1 MKGESSAGNVDEAPL
16 RDYAAMCDAVAATT
30 KRNEKIQIVAAYLR
44 SVPDDALPAAATFAS
59 GDATPPGSPSL
70 RLGGRLAI
78 DAARSVF
85 EIDDRSLR
93 DAYSRHGDLGNAL
106 ADLASHAKRPSLF
119 AAPLTIARVGST
131 FREIAAAVGGGAN
144 KKRTSLFADLLSDA
158 TPAEVRYLVKLATG
172 DMRIGLKLALT
183 VDALAVAYGAD
194 AADLRRA
201 LMAIGDIGA
210 VAGLARAGRLEKA
223 GVAYGKPIGFMLAS
237 PLRFGGDYKELE
249 PGEYLLEDK
258 FDGIRIQAH
267 CDDGSVKLFSRR
279 LNEVSRSYP
288 EVVGALA
295 APGVPH
301 AIVDGEL
308 LAFKDGRALPF
319 QHLQGRLQRK
329 VVDASHIEGVPLAL
343 VVFDI
348 LAERDDLLFDRP
360 LGERRARLEA
370 WIESLPASARSNVLL
385 AVATFVTLRGDARE
399 RALLLEPAFDAARAR
414 GNEGL
419 MIKALGSTYAP
430 GRRGKQW
437 FKLKKELA
445 TLDCV
450 VVAVEYGHGKR
461 NDVLSDYTFAVRTG
475 DRLVT
480 IGKAYSGLTDAEM
493 ATMTRWFVDHT
504 LVDEGRRLV
513 VEPTIVV
520 EIAFD
525 VIQRSTLHESGLA
538 MRFPRVV
545 RLRPDKGPGQA
556 STLRDALALV
566 AD

>member
-1 MKGESSAGNVDEAPL
+1 MFEFDDSA
-16 RDYAAMCDAVAATT
+16 
-30 KRNEKIQIVAAYLR
+30 
-44 SVPDDALPAAATFAS
+44 
-59 GDATPPGSPSL
+59 
-70 RLGGRLAI
+70 
-78 DAARSVF
+78 
-85 EIDDRSLR
+85 LR
-93 DAYSRHGDLGNAL
+93 DAYGRHGDLGSAL
-106 ADLASHAKRPSLF
+106 ADLASVTRRPSLF
-119 AAPLTIARVGST
+119 TQPLTISRVASS
-131 FREIAAAVGGGAN
+131 FREIAAALGGGAN
-144 KKRTSLFADLLSDA
+144 RKRSTLFADLLADA
-158 TPAEVRYLVKLATG
+158 APLETRYIVKLATG

-183 VDALAVAYGAD
+183 VEALAAAYAAD
-194 AADLRRA
+194 AADVRRA

-237 PLRFGGDYKELE
+237 PVKHGGDYRELE

-267 CDDGSVKLFSRR
+267 CDDGAVRLFSRR
-279 LNEVSRSYP
+279 LNDVSRSYP
-288 EVVGALA
+288 EIVAALG
-295 APGVPH
+295 APGVRH
-301 AIVDGEL
+301 AIVDAEL

-329 VVDASHIEGVPLAL
+329 NVEVAHIEAVPLAL

-348 LAERDDLLFDRP
+348 LAEGDDLLFDRP

-370 WIESLPASARSNVLL
+370 WVEGLPAAVRAHVLL
-385 AVATFVTLRGDARE
+385 AVATFVTIGGDALTRSS
-399 RALLLEPAFDAARAR
+399 LLEPAFDAARAR

-419 MIKALGSTYAP
+419 MIKALSSAYAP
-430 GRRGKQW
+430 GRRGRQW

-450 VVAVEYGHGKR
+450 VVAVEYGHDKR
-461 NDVLSDYTFAVRTG
+461 NDVVSDYTFAVRDG

-480 IGKAYSGLTDAEM
+480 IGKAYSGLTDAEI
-493 ATMTRWFVDHT
+493 AEMTRWFLDHT
-504 LVDEGRRLV
+504 IVDEGRRLI
-513 VEPTIVV
+513 VEPTVVV

-525 VIQRSTLHESGLA
+525 IIQRSSLHESGLA

-556 STLRDALALV
+556 STLREAQLLV
-566 AD
+566 ADRP

>member
-1 MKGESSAGNVDEAPL
+1 VNGQPDVAMAADAAFA
-16 RDYAAMCDAVAATT
+16 DYASMCDSVAATT
-30 KRNEKIQIVAAYLR
+30 KRNEKVQLVAAYLR
-44 SVPDDALPAAATFAS
+44 DIPDDVLPAATAFAS
-59 GDATPPGSPSL
+59 GDATPPGAPSL

-85 EIDDRSLR
+85 GIDDSSLR
-93 DAYSRHGDLGNAL
+93 DAYARHGDLGSAL

-119 AAPLTIARVGST
+119 PAQLTIGRVAST
-131 FREIAAAVGGGAN
+131 FRDIASSVGGGAN
-144 KKRTSLFADLLSDA
+144 RKRTSLFADLLADA
-158 TPAEVRYLVKLATG
+158 TPSEVRYLVKLATG

-183 VDALAVAYGAD
+183 VEALAVAYACD
-194 AADLRRA
+194 AADVRRA

-249 PGEYLLEDK
+249 AGEYLLEDK

-279 LNEVSRSYP
+279 LNDVSRSYP
-288 EVVGALA
+288 EVVAALG

-329 VVDASHIEGVPLAL
+329 IVDASHIEGVPLAL

-348 LAERDDLLFDRP
+348 LAEREDLLFDRP
-360 LGERRARLEA
+360 LGERRARLEM
-370 WIESLPASARSNVLL
+370 WIEALPAAAREHVLL
-385 AVATFVTLRGDARE
+385 AVATFVTLRGDAQA
-399 RALLLEPAFDAARAR
+399 RAALLEPAFDAARER

-419 MIKALGSTYAP
+419 MIKALSSTYAP

-437 FKLKKELA
+437 LKLKKELA

-461 NDVLSDYTFAVRTG
+461 NDVLSDYTFAVRDG

-480 IGKAYSGLTDAEM
+480 IGKAYSGLTDAEI
-493 ATMTRWFVDHT
+493 ASMTRWFLDHT
-504 LVDEGRRLV
+504 LVDEGRRLI

-525 VIQRSTLHESGLA
+525 IIQRSTLHESGLA

-556 STLRDALALV
+556 STLREALALV
-566 AD
+566 AR

>member
-1 MKGESSAGNVDEAPL
+1 MSASIDPPFA
-16 RDYAAMCDAVAATT
+16 DYASLCDAVAATT
-30 KRNEKIQIVAAYLR
+30 KRNEKIRLVAAYLR
-44 SVPDDALPAAATFAS
+44 GVPDAALPAAAAFSS
-59 GDATPPGSPSL
+59 GDATPPGAPSL

-85 EIDDRSLR
+85 GFDDAALR
-93 DAYSRHGDLGNAL
+93 GAYERHGDLGSAL
-106 ADLASHAKRPSLF
+106 ADLAGEARRPSLF
-119 AAPLTIARVGST
+119 RTPLTVARVAAS
-131 FREIAAAVGGGAN
+131 FREIAAATGGGAN
-144 KKRTSLFADLLSDA
+144 RKRTALFADLLADA
-158 TPAEVRYLVKLATG
+158 SAPETRYLVKLATG

-183 VDALAVAYGAD
+183 VEALAAAYGAG
-194 AADLRRA
+194 AADVRRA

-210 VAGLARAGRLEKA
+210 VAGLAPAGRLEKA

-237 PLRFGGDYKELE
+237 PVRFGGEYKEIE
-249 PGEYLLEDK
+249 PGDYLLEDK

-267 CDDGSVKLFSRR
+267 CDDGAVRLFSRR
-279 LNEVSRSYP
+279 LNDVSRSYP
-288 EVVGALA
+288 EIVGSLG

-301 AIVDGEL
+301 AILDGEL

-329 VVDASHIEGVPLAL
+329 NVDAAHIEGVPLAL

-348 LAERDDLLFDRP
+348 LAAGDELLFDRP

-370 WIESLPASARSNVLL
+370 WVESLPAATREHVLL
-385 AVATFVTLRGDARE
+385 AVATFAAIGGDVKARS
-399 RALLLEPAFDAARAR
+399 ALLEPAFDAARAR

-419 MIKALGSTYAP
+419 MIKALASAYAP
-430 GRRGKQW
+430 GRRGRLW

-461 NDVLSDYTFAVRTG
+461 NDVLSDYTFAVRDG
-475 DRLVT
+475 DKLVT
-480 IGKAYSGLTDAEM
+480 IGKAYSGLTDAEI
-493 ATMTRWFVDHT
+493 AEMTRWFLDHT
-504 LVDEGRRLV
+504 IIDEGRRLV
-513 VEPTIVV
+513 VEPKVVV

-525 VIQRSTLHESGLA
+525 IIQRSALHESGLA

-556 STLRDALALV
+556 STLKDAELLV
-566 AD
+566 AQTL

>member
-1 MKGESSAGNVDEAPL
+1 MPDAAAPFA
-16 RDYAAMCDAVAATT
+16 DYAAMCDAVAATT
-30 KRNEKIQIVAAYLR
+30 KRNEKIRLVAEYIR
-44 SVPDDALPAAATFAS
+44 TIPDDVLPEAAAFAS
-59 GDATPPGSPSL
+59 GDATPPGAPSL

-78 DAARSVF
+78 DAARDVF
-85 EIDDRSLR
+85 AFGEETLR
-93 DAYSRHGDLGNAL
+93 DAYRRHGDLGSAL
-106 ADLASHAKRPSLF
+106 ADLAAHARRPSLF
-119 AAPLTIARVGST
+119 ARPLTLERVAQA
-131 FREIAAAVGGGAN
+131 FREIAAAVGSGAN
-144 KKRTSLFADLLSDA
+144 GKRTTLFADLLADA
-158 TPAEVRYLVKLATG
+158 TPPEARYLVKLATG

-183 VDALAVAYGAD
+183 VEALAAAYGAD
-194 AADLRRA
+194 PADVRRA

-237 PLRFGGDYKELE
+237 PLRYGGEYKELE
-249 PGEYLLEDK
+249 PGEYVLEDK

-267 CDDGSVKLFSRR
+267 CDDGLVRLFSRR

-288 EVVGALA
+288 EIVGALA
-295 APGVPH
+295 APGVRH
-301 AIVDGEL
+301 AILDGEL

-329 VVDASHIEGVPLAL
+329 NVEATHIEGVPLAL

-348 LAERDDLLFDRP
+348 LAEGDELLFDRP
-360 LGERRARLEA
+360 LGERRARLEGWVA
-370 WIESLPASARSNVLL
+370 ALPGAAREHVLL
-385 AVATFVTLRGDARE
+385 AVATFVTIGGEAQARS
-399 RALLLEPAFDAARAR
+399 ALLEPAFDAARAR

-419 MIKALGSTYAP
+419 MIKSLASAYAP
-430 GRRGKQW
+430 GRRGRQW

-461 NDVLSDYTFAVRTG
+461 SGVLSDYTFAVRDG

-480 IGKAYSGLTDAEM
+480 IGKAYSGLTDAEI
-493 ATMTRWFVDHT
+493 AEMTTWFLAHT
-504 LVDEGRRLV
+504 LVDEGWRRI
-513 VEPTIVV
+513 VEPTVVV

-525 VIQRSTLHESGLA
+525 IIQRSTLHESGLA

-556 STLRDALALV
+556 STLREAALLV
-566 AD
+566 AE